1 MKQAHPGKPSRPTRW
16 WSQTGSNR
24 RPHACKARA
33 LPTELWPLRAG
44 SRQIGSRQSK
54 NRRPRMP
61 TACCRMPKAYSPLTN
76 LVGLGGLEPPTSRLS
91 SARSNQLSYK
101 PLSENIGGLQPQRH
115 SPQAEARNS
124 RHRGSTPT
132 SEQKERRRRR
142 RPANAVFDKTAV
154 SKRPIKAFDKED
166 LNPQAIAGSEPLI
179 RDMTLERR

>member
-1 MKQAHPGKPSRPTRW
+1 MAPWRTLRVRHARQVIRW
-16 WSQTGSNR
+16 RMTGS
-24 RPHACKARA
+24 AARLEA
-33 LPTELWPLRAG
+33 NST
-44 SRQIGSRQSK
+44 
-54 NRRPRMP
+54 RM
-61 TACCRMPKAYSPLTN
+61 
-76 LVGLGGLEPPTSRLS
+76 VGLGGLEPPTSRLS